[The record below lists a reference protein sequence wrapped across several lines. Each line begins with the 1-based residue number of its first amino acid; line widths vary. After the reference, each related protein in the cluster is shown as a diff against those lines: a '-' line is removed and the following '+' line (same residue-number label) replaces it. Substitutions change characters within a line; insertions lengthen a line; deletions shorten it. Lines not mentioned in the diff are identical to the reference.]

1 MSQDTTAW
9 KDRWA
14 KRSISVRLLL
24 AVLVMVGL
32 ALPVAG
38 TLLSHHYR
46 ASATQAFDERL
57 EATLNVIMAGVTY
70 DRVEQQLVHDRALG
84 DPRFDNVYSGWY
96 WQITDGEENTLASRS
111 LWDQRLPVIDSDTL
125 SARSIPGPRGQSLR
139 VVERD
144 IYLRR

>member
-1 MSQDTTAW
+1 MRQDTTAW

-70 DRVEQQLVHDRALG
+70 DRVEQQLVHDWALG

-96 WQITDGEENTLASRS
+96 WQITDGEESTLASRS

-125 SARSIPGPRGQSLR
+125 SARSIPGPRGNRCEWWSA
-139 VVERD
+139 
-144 IYLRR
+144 ISIWRR